1 MTLAASAT
9 TPTAVRTNPALMRL
23 GYPALGEPQTA
34 PAAPP
39 HGKDGGRAGVRAGE
53 PRGYV
58 AAPQDRSPSG
68 GSKGDADEEA
78 YWRRMYGPTSSR
90 PRALHGGAATKEGH
104 PNWGAPWCG
113 CV

>member
-1 MTLAASAT
+1 
-9 TPTAVRTNPALMRL
+9 MRL

-39 HGKDGGRAGVRAGE
+39 HGKGGGRAGVSAGE

-58 AAPQDRSPSG
+58 AAPQDRCPSG

-78 YWRRMYGPTSSR
+78 YWRRMYVEYHPDPAPFTAVL
-90 PRALHGGAATKEGH
+90 PTKEGH
-104 PNWGAPWCG
+104 PNWGAPLCE
-113 CV
+113 CVVTGAGR